1 MIAKLKVTE
10 NMRVLAKKN
19 LWGTKGKRPHVYK
32 GNITEQAAAKWLK
45 SDWEPSSKPRL
56 WDIQD
61 SKNVRY
67 EVKSCWDLNY
77 QKWYPWKGIRK
88 AKWVVFCKVNQ
99 RFSYV
104 KIMAILP
111 MDIVMK
117 FIRRCPNPKFK
128 GQVIMQSDVE
138 NWWNKNKDRTK
149 IKKFLKK

>member
-1 MIAKLKVTE
+1 MIAKFKVTE
-10 NMRVLAKKN
+10 GMRVLAKKN
-19 LWGTKGKRPHVYK
+19 LWGTRGKRPHVYK
-32 GNITEQAAAKWLK
+32 GNITEQAAAKWLDVSWDP
-45 SDWEPSSKPRL
+45 SDTPRL

-61 SKNVRY
+61 NSNVRY
-67 EVKSCWDLNY
+67 EVKSCWDVGY

-88 AKWVVFCKVNQ
+88 AKWVIFCKVNK

-117 FIRRCPNPKFK
+117 FVRKCPNPKFK

-138 NWWNKNKDRTK
+138 NWWKENKNSKK
-149 IKKFLKK
+149 IKKFLK